1 MKMVETNTGENRQF
15 RILSALGIIFV
26 VAGHLGYGV
35 FDLGGLFPYYSFH
48 VYIFLFVSGYFYKNE
63 AEKNIGGYIWKKCT
77 ALLVPYFLWNLIYG
91 ILAQILHQAGF
102 SLGEGLSFKT
112 LFLSPFLDGH
122 QFLYHFS
129 AWFVPALFLI
139 EVMNVCMRK
148 VLGVLH
154 IKYEWLIFI
163 CSLVLGMLTIQLAIG
178 GHVWGMYKFP
188 GRLLLMFP
196 GFQMGKIYKEKIE
209 RHDTLSDGVY
219 FLMVI
224 GVQILISIF
233 NAGLAFGVV
242 WVTSFANG
250 FVVPYLT
257 VVTGIAFWLRTAR
270 LISETPVVSEKLVTV
285 GRNTYSVMMHHVA
298 VFMLIKGIF
307 YLFSCLTPLCAGFDR
322 ELFFHDINYVYL
334 PGGTE
339 ASKWIYMLAGI
350 GVPLLIAEGLK
361 KIKVFMGKTAG
372 KRFNREKHR
381 V

>member
-1 MKMVETNTGENRQF
+1 MVETNTGENRQF

-242 WVTSFANG
+242 WVTRFANG

>member
-1 MKMVETNTGENRQF
+1 
-15 RILSALGIIFV
+15 
-26 VAGHLGYGV
+26 
-35 FDLGGLFPYYSFH
+35 
-48 VYIFLFVSGYFYKNE
+48 
-63 AEKNIGGYIWKKCT
+63 
-77 ALLVPYFLWNLIYG
+77 
-91 ILAQILHQAGF
+91 
-102 SLGEGLSFKT
+102 
-112 LFLSPFLDGH
+112 
-122 QFLYHFS
+122 
-129 AWFVPALFLI
+129 
-139 EVMNVCMRK
+139 MRK

-209 RHDTLSDGVY
+209 RHDTLSDGIY

-250 FVVPYLT
+250 FVVPYLA

-307 YLFSCLTPLCAGFDR
+307 YLCSCLTSLCAGFDR